1 MSRKKVTEQPLDM
14 RLWHMVD
21 IIDRL
26 SEAMELI
33 TEVDNVIS
41 IEQDTNDIG
50 LAKYL
55 EGIDLFTHSEQLC
68 EDLKRLRAIHKEI
81 RGC

>member
-68 EDLKRLRAIHKEI
+68 EDLKLLRAIHKEI

>member
-55 EGIDLFTHSEQLC
+55 KGVDLFTHSEQLC
-68 EDLKRLRAIHKEI
+68 EDLKRLREIHKEI